1 MDNIEFIS
9 YSWKWPN
16 LCRGTLII
24 KVNEKEYYL
33 NNILN
38 SGGSCRFS
46 DGYSKVCV
54 EHGNW
59 RIYKEDLPEKIRNLK
74 DEIEN
79 VVNLNV
85 EHGCCGGCL

>member
-9 YSWKWPN
+9 YSGKWPN

-24 KVNEKEYYL
+24 KVNEREYYL

-38 SGGSCRFS
+38 SGGSCRFLN
-46 DGYSKVCV
+46 GYSEVYV

-59 RIYKEDLPEKIRNLK
+59 HIHKESLPEEIRNLK

-79 VVNLNV
+79 IVNLNV
-85 EHGCCGGCL
+85 KHGCCGGCL